1 MKFLRRSFAVLALC
15 TAAAAQAQTIEF
27 WHSNTA
33 WAGQGMCAATFTFD
47 SGGEPVSNLRVALSV
62 FDKAGSNI
70 DTIML
75 NVPEFGGSNAE
86 RYATE
91 FWESDTACEDDLTLV
106 VTSAS
111 ANINEKRQ
119 DLLRTRKL
127 VLQQFKPFTIQVG
140 GSAPVPAP
148 VSQAPPGGVQCDVEL
163 EPAQAES
170 IWRQM
175 QTDPK
180 GYVQQCI
187 ETSTQMAVEF
197 GGESPAKARAE
208 AAVGCQVEVRE
219 VNACMARP
227 GVQANQCICG
237 VDP

>member
-15 TAAAAQAQTIEF
+15 TAAVQAQTIEF

-47 SGGEPVSNLRVALSV
+47 SGGEAVSNLRVALSV

-140 GSAPVPAP
+140 GTAPGP
-148 VSQAPPGGVQCDVEL
+148 VAQALPGGVQCDVEL
-163 EPAQAES
+163 DLADAES
-170 IWRQM
+170 IWRKM

-180 GYVQQCI
+180 GYVQQCT
-187 ETSTQMAVEF
+187 ESMAQMAVEH
-197 GGESPAKARAE
+197 GGESPAKARAD

-219 VNACMARP
+219 VNTCMARP
-227 GVQANQCICG
+227 GAQANQCICG

>member
-1 MKFLRRSFAVLALC
+1 MSFLRRSCAVLALC
-15 TAAAAQAQTIEF
+15 TAAAQAQTIEF

-119 DLLRTRKL
+119 DLLRTQKL
-127 VLQQFKPFTIQVG
+127 VLQQFKPFKIQVG
-140 GSAPVPAP
+140 GAAPVPVAA
-148 VSQAPPGGVQCDVEL
+148 SEQQALPGGVQCDVEL

-170 IWRQM
+170 IWQQM

-180 GYVQQCI
+180 GYVQQCT
-187 ETSTQMAVEF
+187 ESMAQMAVEF
-197 GGESPAKARAE
+197 GGELPTKARAE
-208 AAVGCQVEVRE
+208 VPSVFRLPKGVVHATSFSF
-219 VNACMARP
+219 AC
-227 GVQANQCICG
+227 
-237 VDP
+237 

>member
-15 TAAAAQAQTIEF
+15 TAAVQAQTIEF

-47 SGGEPVSNLRVALSV
+47 SGGEAVSNLRVALSV

-91 FWESDTACEDDLTLV
+91 FWESDTACEEDLTLV

-140 GSAPVPAP
+140 GTAPAP
-148 VSQAPPGGVQCDVEL
+148 VVQALPGGVQCDVEL

-180 GYVQQCI
+180 GYVQQCT
-187 ETSTQMAVEF
+187 ESMAQMAVEH
-197 GGESPAKARAE
+197 GGESPAKARAD

-219 VNACMARP
+219 VNTCMARP
-227 GVQANQCICG
+227 GAQANQCICG

>member
-1 MKFLRRSFAVLALC
+1 MKFLRRSVAILALC
-15 TAAAAQAQTIEF
+15 TAAAQAQTIEF

-119 DLLRTRKL
+119 DLLRTQKL

-140 GSAPVPAP
+140 GSAPAP
-148 VSQAPPGGVQCDVEL
+148 VSQALPGGVQCDVEL

-180 GYVQQCI
+180 GYVQQCTESMAQI
-187 ETSTQMAVEF
+187 AVEF

-227 GVQANQCICG
+227 GVRANQCICG